1 MRADPRGALR
11 ARPLLSLFIIM
22 LVALSLALASCTDAN
37 QNDQQA
43 ETASE
48 DTEVASGQ
56 PNGTDDS
63 GTANT
68 EDTAAAAS
76 GFEAGSPSLSES
88 PALAVAEQLAPSVVT
103 VFSQGS
109 TLDYFGQSR
118 QQEGSGSG
126 VIYREDGYIVTNN
139 HVVTINDRPVDQIL
153 VRLATGEELKAEIV
167 GRDAV
172 VDLAVLKIEAEQ
184 DLPAAE
190 FLTDIAELK
199 VGQYAIAIGSPL
211 GVAFDNS
218 VTLGIVSGVGREI
231 PFAVG
236 ADRMALTD
244 LIQTDAAISPGN
256 SGGALA
262 DAQARVIGINVA
274 YIQPQSGAQDLG
286 FAIPADLV
294 VDVADELIATGDVQH
309 AYLGI
314 QTVSVS
320 DVGAEFNLDVE
331 TGALVYQVFPG
342 TPAEQAGLERGDVI
356 VEADGTGIDNDSDL
370 FSLLRRRD
378 PGDEIGFTLIREGEE
393 QTIEVTL
400 GARPEDFGR

>member
-11 ARPLLSLFIIM
+11 ARPVLSLLMIM

-37 QNDQQA
+37 QDNQDEGSPQ
-43 ETASE
+43 S
-48 DTEVASGQ
+48 TEAGSTQ
-56 PNGTDDS
+56 SNGTDGS

-76 GFEAGSPSLSES
+76 GSEAGGASLVES

-103 VFSQGS
+103 VFSQGT
-109 TLDYFGQSR
+109 TLDFFGQSR
-118 QQEGSGSG
+118 QQEGTGSG

-139 HVVTINDRPVDQIL
+139 HVVTINDQPVDQVL
-153 VRLATGEELKAEIV
+153 VRLATGEELPAQIV
-167 GRDAV
+167 GRDPV
-172 VDLAVLKIEAEQ
+172 VDLAVLKVEAEQ

-211 GVAFDNS
+211 GVAFNNS
-218 VTLGIVSGVGREI
+218 VTLGIVSGIGREI

-320 DVGAEFNLDVE
+320 DVGTEFNLDVE
-331 TGALVYQVFPG
+331 SGALVYQVFTD

-356 VEADGTGIDNDSDL
+356 VEADGTGIENDSDL

-378 PGDEIGFTLIREGEE
+378 PGDKVAFTVVRDGKE

-400 GARPEDFGR
+400 DARPEDFGR